1 MLAASDTSTLVAER
15 RVPEA
20 SSVPA
25 GATVFWARRH
35 GFQWPWDPLF
45 ALHCAATVMLA
56 GGFTLALALHV
67 HADGSRAWAMVLGGE
82 VLQLAVAL
90 ALDAAVVLRNVEA
103 HEARAPARN
112 GAYEF
117 RHGAT
122 VIDVVSSECGMC
134 CMCAKIGTRHCKL
147 CNKCVAGYDHH
158 CRWLNTCVA
167 AANYHLFMAFVVCA
181 LLYTLLVLA
190 CCLRAAAC
198 AASDLP
204 RFRHALWSAIG
215 AEVLPTG
222 PLAAITVTGFLLGLV
237 LLLAFHVHLWNR
249 VQAKKILPT
258 LLSVVLSS
266 EPVLNNP
273 TPSVLNKPSTTAS
286 AKPSSEKS
294 KVQQSKTEQ
303 SHEKAPK
310 QLYNLGTT
318 YTNTEGQYTYTTD
331 ENGYAWM
338 YNNLYGQY
346 YYDALQGLYVPY
358 IAADT
363 GSTAGA
369 IVGGSATVSA
379 TTATSEG
386 IECST
391 TEKTKCPKQRRIVW
405 MAGGQ
410 VWEDSKLDEWPTD
423 DYRLFAGD
431 LGPEVTDE
439 VLQQSFGKFWSLQCV
454 QVICEKATGKS
465 RGYGFLSFGDVDD
478 FFAAWKEFN
487 GKYVGSCPIKLRKST
502 WKDCNADICKVKCHD
517 KHAFLD
523 YKQHKW

>member
-1 MLAASDTSTLVAER
+1 MPAASDTSTLVAER

-25 GATVFWARRH
+25 GTTVFWARRH

-90 ALDAAVVLRNVEA
+90 ALDAAVILRNVEA

-167 AANYHLFMAFVVCA
+167 ATNYHLFMAFVVCA
-181 LLYTLLVLA
+181 LLYTLLALA

-198 AASDLP
+198 AASDLLC
-204 RFRHALWSAIG
+204 FRHALWSAIG

-237 LLLAFHVHLWNR
+237 LLLAFHVHLWWLDMCT
-249 VQAKKILPT
+249 VDYLALPCCLWTT
-258 LLSVVLSS
+258 LSWLA
-266 EPVLNNP
+266 
-273 TPSVLNKPSTTAS
+273 TAS
-286 AKPSSEKS
+286 LLLHQQLTEHAYPSSLAI
-294 KVQQSKTEQ
+294 T
-303 SHEKAPK
+303 
-310 QLYNLGTT
+310 
-318 YTNTEGQYTYTTD
+318 GQYTYTTD

-338 YNNLYGQY
+338 YDSLYGQY
-346 YYDALQGLYVPY
+346 YYYDASQGLYVPY
-358 IAADT
+358 ISADT

-369 IVGGSATVSA
+369 IVGGLATVSA

-405 MAGGQ
+405 MAGSQ

-439 VLQQSFGKFWSLQCV
+439 VLQQSFGKFQSLQHV
-454 QVICEKATGKS
+454 Q
-465 RGYGFLSFGDVDD
+465 
-478 FFAAWKEFN
+478 
-487 GKYVGSCPIKLRKST
+487 
-502 WKDCNADICKVKCHD
+502 
-517 KHAFLD
+517 
-523 YKQHKW
+523 

>member
-1 MLAASDTSTLVAER
+1 
-15 RVPEA
+15 
-20 SSVPA
+20 
-25 GATVFWARRH
+25 
-35 GFQWPWDPLF
+35 
-45 ALHCAATVMLA
+45 MLA

-82 VLQLAVAL
+82 VLLLAVAL
-90 ALDAAVVLRNVEA
+90 ALDAAVILRNVEA
-103 HEARAPARN
+103 REAQAQARN

-117 RHGAT
+117 RRGVA

-134 CMCAKIGTRHCKL
+134 CMRAKIGTRHCKL

-181 LLYTLLVLA
+181 LLYALLVLA

-204 RFRHALWSAIG
+204 RFCHTLWSAIG

-237 LLLAFHVHLWNR
+237 LLLAFHVHLWWLDMCT
-249 VQAKKILPT
+249 VDYLALP
-258 LLSVVLSS
+258 
-266 EPVLNNP
+266 
-273 TPSVLNKPSTTAS
+273 
-286 AKPSSEKS
+286 
-294 KVQQSKTEQ
+294 
-303 SHEKAPK
+303 
-310 QLYNLGTT
+310 
-318 YTNTEGQYTYTTD
+318 
-331 ENGYAWM
+331 
-338 YNNLYGQY
+338 LYGQY
-346 YYDALQGLYVPY
+346 YYYDASQGLYVPY

-439 VLQQSFGKFWSLQCV
+439 VLQQSFGKFRSLQRV

-465 RGYGFLSFGDVDD
+465 RGYGFLSFGDADD

-487 GKYVGSCPIKLRKST
+487 GKYVGSRPIKLRKST
-502 WKDCNADICKVKCHD
+502 WKDCNADIRKVKCHD

>member
-1 MLAASDTSTLVAER
+1 ML
-15 RVPEA
+15 P
-20 SSVPA
+20 
-25 GATVFWARRH
+25 
-35 GFQWPWDPLF
+35 
-45 ALHCAATVMLA
+45 
-56 GGFTLALALHV
+56 
-67 HADGSRAWAMVLGGE
+67 SR
-82 VLQLAVAL
+82 
-90 ALDAAVVLRNVEA
+90 
-103 HEARAPARN
+103 
-112 GAYEF
+112 
-117 RHGAT
+117 
-122 VIDVVSSECGMC
+122 
-134 CMCAKIGTRHCKL
+134 
-147 CNKCVAGYDHH
+147 
-158 CRWLNTCVA
+158 
-167 AANYHLFMAFVVCA
+167 
-181 LLYTLLVLA
+181 
-190 CCLRAAAC
+190 
-198 AASDLP
+198 
-204 RFRHALWSAIG
+204 
-215 AEVLPTG
+215 
-222 PLAAITVTGFLLGLV
+222 
-237 LLLAFHVHLWNR
+237 NR

-258 LLSVVLSS
+258 LQSVVLSS

-286 AKPSSEKS
+286 AKPLSEKS

-310 QLYNLGTT
+310 QLYNSGTT

-338 YNNLYGQY
+338 YDNLYGQY
-346 YYDALQGLYVPY
+346 YYYDASQGLYVPY

-363 GSTAGA
+363 GGTAGA

-391 TEKTKCPKQRRIVW
+391 TEKRKHPKQRRIVR

-439 VLQQSFGKFWSLQCV
+439 VLQQSFGKFRSLQRV

-465 RGYGFLSFGDVDD
+465 RGYGFLSFGDADD

-487 GKYVGSCPIKLRKST
+487 GKYVGSRPIKLRKST
-502 WKDCNADICKVKCHD
+502 WKDRNADIRKVKRHD
-517 KHAFLD
+517 KRAFLD
-523 YKQHKW
+523 YKQHKR